1 MKYYFYKIREKYLNI
16 LFPPEITEY
25 IMTKLVPYPKNINSM
40 IKYRSIYHPTIN
52 NNKSRVL
59 CHNNYLMQQCS
70 ICSHL
75 RIMVFSNK
83 FKYIEYPD
91 CNCKIK

>member
-40 IKYRSIYHPTIN
+40 IILYLIIN
-52 NNKSRVL
+52 
-59 CHNNYLMQQCS
+59 Q
-70 ICSHL
+70 
-75 RIMVFSNK
+75 
-83 FKYIEYPD
+83 
-91 CNCKIK
+91 

>member
-1 MKYYFYKIREKYLNI
+1 
-16 LFPPEITEY
+16 
-25 IMTKLVPYPKNINSM
+25 MTKLVPYPKNINSM

-70 ICSHL
+70 IYSHL
-75 RIMVFSNK
+75 LWYLVLNLNILNIQIV
-83 FKYIEYPD
+83 I
-91 CNCKIK
+91 IK